1 MIYIE
6 PDDYQIIDNIL
17 KKYPYSFYAYG
28 SRTKGAQQKFSDL
41 DLCVFDESFTDS
53 SLSNLR
59 VDLEES
65 NLSFTVDITSWQ
77 DMQKNFQQLIS
88 KDLTLLKANPN
99 FIKAEANLFESVT
112 YLPKKFKYD
121 YFEDKFIR
129 LVNCGY
135 DTSMFNIV
143 CKTNL
148 VDDIELKI
156 DKIIEKYEGQPFAW
170 WLGPSDRPENI
181 GDVLAKCGFIKE
193 TNEYAMFCD
202 ISNNAPF
209 ELDRNIVIK
218 QVTSQEQLQDFIYIL
233 EVYDNCAGDFL
244 NNELI
249 FEAENLSTNP
259 LFVSYID
266 ERPVG
271 NGSLFFSKNIAGIY
285 DIVTPEAFRGRGIG
299 TNMMKYLMNFASKHG
314 TKQLCLA
321 ASSDS
326 GLRIYSKLGF
336 KIVGMFECY
345 ELLGNREK

>member
-1 MIYIE
+1 M
-6 PDDYQIIDNIL
+6 
-17 KKYPYSFYAYG
+17 
-28 SRTKGAQQKFSDL
+28 QQRFSDL
-41 DLCVFDESFTDS
+41 DLCVFDKTFTNS

-59 VDLEES
+59 EELEES
-65 NLSFTVDITSWQ
+65 NLSVTVDITLWQ
-77 DMQKNFQQLIS
+77 DMQKDFQELIS
-88 KDLTLLKANPN
+88 KDLTLLHANPN
-99 FIKAEANLFESVT
+99 FITAEENLFESIT

-129 LVNCGY
+129 IVNCGY

-148 VDDIELKI
+148 ADDIELKI
-156 DKIIEKYEGQPFAW
+156 DKIIEKYDGQQFAW

-181 GDVLAKCGFIKE
+181 GDVLAKRGFVKE

-202 ISNNAPF
+202 IHDNALF
-209 ELDRNIVIK
+209 ELDHNIVIK
-218 QVTSQEQLQDFIYIL
+218 QVTSQEQLQDFIQTL

-244 NNELI
+244 NNELM
-249 FEAENLSTNP
+249 FETETLSKNP

-271 NGSLFFSKNIAGIY
+271 NGSLFFSENIAGIY
-285 DIVTPEAFRGRGIG
+285 DVITPEEFRSRGIG
-299 TNMMKYLMNFASKHG
+299 TNMMKYLINFANQHG

-326 GLRIYSKLGF
+326 GFRIYSKLGF
-336 KIVGMFECY
+336 KIIGIFECY
-345 ELLGNREK
+345 EIPC